1 VFGGTIFII
10 LKEVVVMN
18 NSLRIDENWTK
29 EDEYVVTYIC
39 DEDLFSKGEI
49 PIPKQLH
56 HFFGAAS
63 GENRIIFF
71 FEGREFPSYVEMG
84 YSDDPYVSLTFSK
97 TLTSKFIGIFPDFS
111 NFYQDMDPIKK
122 NESPILKIEKIES
135 NTYAVRLILSGE
147 EALSKKQSF
156 FDYLGQGKSVTAFKD
171 SYEML
176 FIRHFFAEADNR
188 GRADV
193 FMVTAKIKKFYESR
207 ENDGKLQDKKADT
220 TISNL
225 TDAGLDEV
233 LAFLMEGPYKTLSE
247 KEYILME
254 TVDEHFYF
262 TMERSLLDEI
272 STDDKRLIV
281 ELMDEKI
288 AYYFERFDGPGL
300 CENLTSLVYDY
311 NTYFHRDFRYSFKDI
326 LTDSIPGNIE
336 TLPFIDLSRYTV
348 KGFAGVEE
356 WAPIPWVSIMD
367 RNVVRDP
374 LNGVYIQYVL
384 NKDSQKLYLTLS
396 CGFLELE
403 QQIINENND
412 PDLNTE
418 PFVVQKLEPLVKDIQ
433 RKVNPQGF
441 ELGNKDVDLND
452 QRFKAGVVFYREYDN
467 QVPNNESLQLD
478 LQIMLGV
485 YEEYYEMCFLNK
497 FQEAEPEPEPAV
509 EEVIEETVEETV
521 EKSIEQEDVSEITD
535 ITAEIMETE
544 NETDALETAEA
555 VIPEAQVAEN
565 VANDLSEEKHVE
577 DVATKVMDSN
587 QSVAANTTQKHEQP
601 QNEHKGIA
609 SLKQKTEAK
618 PLNQKPSSNE
628 NQQNANH
635 SSGESISQVA
645 ILQTQKV
652 LQEST
657 EGLQNPSNPV
667 DQILEKVENLVE
679 LPQDIPS
686 TVAQIKQYINE
697 NGFTCDENVIENIYL
712 SVKAKPFIILTGIAG
727 IGKTTL
733 ARLFAESVGATTENN
748 RYKKISVR
756 PDWHDSKSL
765 LGYLD
770 LNGYFIPG
778 ALNDFILAAM
788 DDERKPYFLCLD
800 EMSLAR
806 VEYYFSEVLSVM
818 ESRRHRSGKVYSD
831 RLIGTERFGRD
842 AQARELY
849 GQLTL
854 PENLFIIG
862 TISSENAYTGIS
874 SKLLD
879 RASLIEISQVSLFL
893 QDTQNNQQEPIR
905 LGAKFLQS
913 DILTLTNFT
922 RQQDMIR
929 EVVTLLEAMNG
940 ILIKANAQIGLRVR
954 DEICFYVVYNA
965 EYHLMTQENAL
976 DHAILQKI
984 LPRIQGKGSAV
995 ESVLTDLF
1003 KICAGTRSDGA
1014 IRNYPGN
1021 RGGLFPKSAQ
1031 KLSAMVKRFDRE
1043 GETSYWA

>member
-1 VFGGTIFII
+1 MFGVTIFII
-10 LKEVVVMN
+10 SKEVVMMN
-18 NSLRIDENWTK
+18 NSLRIDENWIK

-56 HFFGAAS
+56 HFFGATS

-71 FEGREFPSYVEMG
+71 FEGREFPSYLEMG
-84 YSDDPYVSLTFSK
+84 YGDDHYVTLTFSK
-97 TLTSKFIGIFPDFS
+97 TLASKFIGIFPDFS
-111 NFYQDMDPIKK
+111 SFYQDIDPVKK
-122 NESPILKIEKIES
+122 NESPVLKIEKIES

-147 EALSKKQSF
+147 DALSKKQAF

-176 FIRHFFAEADNR
+176 FIRNFFAEIDNR

-193 FMVTAKIKKFYESR
+193 FMVTAKIKQFYELR
-207 ENDGKLQDKKADT
+207 ENAGKLQDKKAAV
-220 TISNL
+220 TINNL
-225 TDAGLDEV
+225 TDAGLDEI
-233 LAFLMEGPYKTLSE
+233 LSFIMEGPYKTLSE

-281 ELMDEKI
+281 DLMDQKI
-288 AYYFERFDGPGL
+288 EYYFERFDGPGL

-336 TLPFIDLSRYTV
+336 TFSFIDLSRYTV

-356 WAPIPWVSIMD
+356 WAPIPWVTIMD
-367 RNVVRDP
+367 RNIVRDP
-374 LNGVYIQYVL
+374 LNGVYIQYIL
-384 NKDSQKLYLTLS
+384 NKDAQKLYLTLS

-403 QQIINENND
+403 QQIIDENND

-418 PFVVQKLEPLVKDIQ
+418 AFVAQKLQPLVEDIQ
-433 RKVNPQGF
+433 HKINPQGF
-441 ELGNKDVDLND
+441 ELGNKDVDLTD

-497 FQEAEPEPEPAV
+497 FQEPEV
-509 EEVIEETVEETV
+509 EEVIEETLEEA
-521 EKSIEQEDVSEITD
+521 IIQDDVSETTD
-535 ITAEIMETE
+535 ITAEIIIPE
-544 NETDALETAEA
+544 NETDVLETSETITPDRQK
-555 VIPEAQVAEN
+555 VEN
-565 VANDLSEEKHVE
+565 VKNDFPEEGHLDDDTAAK
-577 DVATKVMDSN
+577 AINSN
-587 QSVAANTTQKHEQP
+587 QKTQTDQTQKNQKYKEP
-601 QNEHKGIA
+601 KNGNKGIE
-609 SLKQKTEAK
+609 SLKQKTEK
-618 PLNQKPSSNE
+618 IPLNQNPFPNE

-657 EGLQNPSNPV
+657 EGLQNPSSPV

-712 SVKAKPFIILTGIAG
+712 SIKAKPFIILTGIAG

-806 VEYYFSEVLSVM
+806 VEYYFSEILSVM
-818 ESRRHRSGKVYSD
+818 ESRRHRSGKVYTD
-831 RLIGTERFGRD
+831 RLIGTEMFGRD

-849 GQLTL
+849 SQLTL

-893 QDTQNNQQEPIR
+893 QESQKTQQEPIR

-913 DILTLTNFT
+913 DMITLTNFT

-965 EYHLMTQENAL
+965 EYRLMTQENAL